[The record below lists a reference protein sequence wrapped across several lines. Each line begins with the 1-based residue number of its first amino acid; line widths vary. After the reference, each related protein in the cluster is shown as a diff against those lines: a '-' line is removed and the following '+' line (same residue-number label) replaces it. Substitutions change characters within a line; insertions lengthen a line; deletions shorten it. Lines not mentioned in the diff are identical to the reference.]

1 MNNREIRAYNIA
13 VQYEIKRQET
23 VAWAPAR
30 IFAKG
35 GIQPSLSSPSASLP
49 FPYPPILLTP
59 YYSPSLISVH
69 PDVPFHPLNHARGSV
84 VRCKLPQNR
93 VRGKAPPP
101 AANAFGYI
109 SSPWNVCNGNDSG
122 YFCANQNIVIEDFT
136 FSSAH
141 CCPCLRAPMSCGA
154 VHNTHLA
161 PIR

>member
-101 AANAFGYI
+101 GRKRIWVYFEPMKRVQWQRFWLLLCEPKY
-109 SSPWNVCNGNDSG
+109 CN
-122 YFCANQNIVIEDFT
+122 
-136 FSSAH
+136 
-141 CCPCLRAPMSCGA
+141 
-154 VHNTHLA
+154 
-161 PIR
+161 

>member
-13 VQYEIKRQET
+13 VQYEIKRQQT

-35 GIQPSLSSPSASLP
+35 GIQPSLFSPSASLP
-49 FPYPPILLTP
+49 FPSPPILLTP

-93 VRGKAPPP
+93 VRGKAPPRP
-101 AANAFGYI
+101 
-109 SSPWNVCNGNDSG
+109 
-122 YFCANQNIVIEDFT
+122 Q
-136 FSSAH
+136 
-141 CCPCLRAPMSCGA
+141 
-154 VHNTHLA
+154 THLGIFRA
-161 PIR
+161 HETCAMATILVTFVRTKIL